1 METSEEY
8 AMLHVPVYG
17 NSIFSIYLGSI
28 LIMRD
33 LCMDLFRKFTQLN
46 TIIISSF
53 KFTLAS
59 EIHCSEQ
66 EMMMGPK

>member
-1 METSEEY
+1 
-8 AMLHVPVYG
+8 
-17 NSIFSIYLGSI
+17 
-28 LIMRD
+28 MRD